1 MSDALT
7 SSRRLLIVEDE
18 PSLLAS
24 YKEYFEA
31 SGFAVSATENRDTAI
46 DWLGWQ
52 EIDGVLSD
60 IHLSGRDR
68 ADGLEIAF
76 AAWKIGVPVLLIT
89 GLPTD
94 DISNDPR
101 LAKIAGLVRK
111 PVSLAALHALV
122 ESMLRKAAHDEATPN
137 QNEIRELLRTYAPWL
152 LAAPGP
158 PQS

>member
-1 MSDALT
+1 MPDAAN
-7 SSRRLLIVEDE
+7 SPRRLMIVDDE

-24 YKEYFEA
+24 YQEYFEA
-31 SGFAVSATENRDTAI
+31 NGFLVSATVDRDTAI
-46 DWLGWQ
+46 DWLSWQ
-52 EIDGVLSD
+52 QIDGVLSD
-60 IHLSGRDR
+60 IHLTGRDR

-76 AAWKIGVPVLLIT
+76 AAWKLGVPVLLIT

-111 PVSLAALHALV
+111 PVSLSTLHALV
-122 ESMLRKAAHDEATPN
+122 ESMLRKAAHGSPD
-137 QNEIRELLRTYAPWL
+137 QKEIRDLLQAYAPWL
-152 LAAPGP
+152 LASPGP